1 MQLIVELLLTAAVI
15 LAILLIC
22 GVSWAAIQI
31 GLMWGITGLV
41 CGIALLFFVSMV
53 FLIRGK
59 RCNARFLRIDKLGRM
74 GGHAVYL
81 IDGEERTNWYP
92 AEECFRRQI
101 YRDHESKAV
110 IWCKGK
116 HYLLFDWYSMI
127 IVAIGFPVFTFLAVG
142 MLFFMLKIT

>member
-22 GVSWAAIQI
+22 GVSWAAIQS
-31 GLMWGITGLV
+31 GLMWGFTVLV
-41 CGIALLFFVSMV
+41 CSIAFLFLVSMV

-59 RCNARFLRIDKLGRM
+59 RCNARFLRIDKKGTM

-81 IDGEERTNWYP
+81 VDGEERTNWYP
-92 AEECFRRQI
+92 SEECFHRLI
-101 YRDHESKAV
+101 YRDRDSKAV
-110 IWCKGK
+110 IWCSGK
-116 HYLLFDWYSMI
+116 RYLLFDWYSMI

-142 MLFFMLKIT
+142 MLLFMLTIT